1 MDNLSEKY
9 IERNL
14 VKAVKNAGG
23 IALKFVS
30 PGFDG
35 MPDRILLFPKG
46 KMAFAEIKAP
56 GKNPR
61 ALQMSRHRMLRK
73 LEFKVFVI
81 DDIKEIRGVIDEIR
95 TA

>member
-1 MDNLSEKY
+1 MDNLSEKH
-9 IERNL
+9 IERKL

-23 IALKFVS
+23 VALKFVS

-46 KMAFAEIKAP
+46 KMAFAEIKAL
-56 GKNPR
+56 GKKPR
-61 ALQMSRHRMLRK
+61 ALQMSRHRMIRK